1 MEHNFSD
8 KSYDDLILDLNILS
22 KLKANQKLCIIGNKL
37 CIDIKYLKSIT
48 RYFNDDSRENTINY
62 LEQLYKKLTNELE
75 LLIKTFNNDK
85 KDDYLCETN
94 TNILIN
100 LNHYLKLSLGGINNL
115 IQTYINDEVIKSRIE
130 LLINDIEL
138 KNRKI
143 SELLIVKN

>member
-22 KLKANQKLCIIGNKL
+22 KLKAYQKLCIVDNKL
-37 CIDIKYLKSIT
+37 SIDIKYFKSLT
-48 RYFNDDSRENTINY
+48 RYLNDDSRTNTINY
-62 LEQLYKKLTNELE
+62 LEQLDKKLTNELE

-85 KDDYLCETN
+85 KDDYLRETN

-100 LNHYLKLSLGGINNL
+100 LNHYLKLSLVGINNL

-130 LLINDIEL
+130 LLINSIEL

-143 SELLIVKN
+143 SELLVIKN